1 MSPELIQMIDCM
13 LQASLERWKGMRGI
27 GTVCNQCIYYIYTS
41 YTIYI
46 YANTIWTYHNVSINA
61 QSTKFA
67 KLPGAVFFRVW
78 NFGPSTTALRGAN
91 LDQGEVRGIYIQ
103 NVVLNE
109 YVIVNKSFTKIIM
122 ILSCCVYRKICHSLP
137 LGRWVRISFALSWI
151 PALVCAWAKHAS
163 VERSETWERRL
174 SGANCRKFWG
184 QMAVA
189 SKKVS
194 PIHLHCRKRSCRHWG
209 IIWAQFFAIVT
220 LLPDRRAEVCG
231 MRYGFNPF
239 KDTETVCIKC
249 SYDLTKLQRWAAE
262 HKQKMQ
268 KQLLW
273 TPLKRTVDFLRSS
286 IMPLSSSRLQR
297 TTGEGMRFGE
307 VWRDLKFFK
316 AVRSKCIK
324 DVWRSFRIRNCLY
337 LLVKWS

>member
-1 MSPELIQMIDCM
+1 M
-13 LQASLERWKGMRGI
+13 ERHARN

-41 YTIYI
+41 YIYTYI
-46 YANTIWTYHNVSINA
+46 FYTYYTYIFLHIWHICLNTIWTYHNVSINA

-122 ILSCCVYRKICHSLP
+122 ILSCCVLSYRKICHFLP

-151 PALVCAWAKHAS
+151 PALGCAWAKHAS
-163 VERSETWERRL
+163 VERSETRERRL

-194 PIHLHCRKRSCRHWG
+194 PIHLHCRKRSCRRWG
-209 IIWAQFFAIVT
+209 IIWAQSFAIVT

-273 TPLKRTVDFLRSS
+273 KGP
-286 IMPLSSSRLQR
+286 
-297 TTGEGMRFGE
+297 
-307 VWRDLKFFK
+307 
-316 AVRSKCIK
+316 
-324 DVWRSFRIRNCLY
+324 
-337 LLVKWS
+337 